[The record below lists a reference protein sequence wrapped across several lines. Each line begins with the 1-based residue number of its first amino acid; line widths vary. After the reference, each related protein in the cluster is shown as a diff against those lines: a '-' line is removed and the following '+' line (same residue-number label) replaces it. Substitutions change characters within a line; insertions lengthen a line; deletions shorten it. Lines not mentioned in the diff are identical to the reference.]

1 MANPLDKK
9 EQIKQLA
16 DNIREDDGGVTAE
29 DWDKFDQDLFRF
41 NESEQYAWYG
51 ACFGQTKRILTT
63 AIPTA
68 CVGYK
73 DGEILFAANPRFLEQ
88 LTFHQRCL
96 VYCHEIE
103 HVVRSHMALIEDH
116 PEKAEE
122 YNILADSL
130 INEELLDYNHIWG
143 RQDMPKWK
151 TKDGHD
157 AEMID
162 IEGLK
167 KMIAEAEA
175 YGGKAQQ
182 KLPANLTPQKF
193 YRDYSTEDLGKYIPR
208 KPPEE
213 NDDDDPFKKA
223 CDAIYGDMGEF
234 FNDGSVP
241 DEVKD
246 ALIEQMVDE
255 AQKSRGLTPAHL
267 GPYIEKIKDKTN
279 RDWRMMMRGLGRSS
293 HIKITRSWVKWNKRN
308 PSLSMPLRPGKY
320 FKSLPKVLVM
330 ADTSGSIGDGELL
343 HFIKEINGLCERC
356 IIDMAWVDAHFDEDD
371 PAIFHRDIKNARD
384 FHKRAQEPV
393 GRGGTYFDEFYKYAI
408 KHYGEYQHVLM
419 LTDGYSDYIPQRL
432 VPGQQLALMTPM
444 HDQRFVEQAQA
455 NGFKVAVI
463 EDLP

>member
-1 MANPLDKK
+1 
-9 EQIKQLA
+9 
-16 DNIREDDGGVTAE
+16 
-29 DWDKFDQDLFRF
+29 
-41 NESEQYAWYG
+41 
-51 ACFGQTKRILTT
+51 
-63 AIPTA
+63 
-68 CVGYK
+68 
-73 DGEILFAANPRFLEQ
+73 
-88 LTFHQRCL
+88 
-96 VYCHEIE
+96 
-103 HVVRSHMALIEDH
+103 
-116 PEKAEE
+116 
-122 YNILADSL
+122 
-130 INEELLDYNHIWG
+130 
-143 RQDMPKWK
+143 
-151 TKDGHD
+151 
-157 AEMID
+157 
-162 IEGLK
+162 
-167 KMIAEAEA
+167 
-175 YGGKAQQ
+175 
-182 KLPANLTPQKF
+182 
-193 YRDYSTEDLGKYIPR
+193 
-208 KPPEE
+208 
-213 NDDDDPFKKA
+213 
-223 CDAIYGDMGEF
+223 MGEF

-267 GPYIEKIKDKTN
+267 GPYLEKIKDKTN
-279 RDWRMMMRGLGRSS
+279 RDWRMMMRGLGRST